1 MHFVPFS
8 FLSVSGIL
16 TVLNPYAAGT
26 ELRDNGCF
34 CPRADPRLG
43 AKGTSHWRSE
53 CPPVPPV
60 TMSTQR
66 LRDEDYR
73 DYSSTDASP
82 EDSPSEGLNN
92 FPSSGSYMRF
102 GESNSTT

>member
-1 MHFVPFS
+1 
-8 FLSVSGIL
+8 
-16 TVLNPYAAGT
+16 
-26 ELRDNGCF
+26 
-34 CPRADPRLG
+34 
-43 AKGTSHWRSE
+43 
-53 CPPVPPV
+53 
-60 TMSTQR
+60 MSTQR